1 MRPMTWAGL
10 VLKNLLRRKV
20 RTALTVAGVAIGVG
34 LIVALLSITNG
45 VKDTAGELIHVGRS
59 DFGLFQTGASDL
71 TRSLLPDSLTAKVRS
86 TKGVARVA
94 RIFLLVGEVEH
105 SDSSLLFGY
114 VPGEFPEQRL
124 VIPSGRRPVGDEA
137 LVGDG
142 AASIYHLHVGGPVH
156 AGGRAFRIA
165 GIYHSGNRF
174 VDRATVLPL
183 KTVQAIA
190 QRPNEVTTL
199 GIVVKLG
206 ETPKAVA
213 KRLEQKFP
221 GVTAVIEPGQ
231 AVKIDT
237 SSRLIVTA
245 GWIFSLLA
253 LIIGGIGVTNTMA
266 MAVFERIRE
275 IGIMRAVGWT
285 STRIAALIVSEAIG
299 IGLMALGIGL
309 LGGWGAAVLFTDHS
323 SLSTLTQAD
332 FTGGVFAWGLAFALG
347 VALIGALYPAWRAVS
362 LTPIEA
368 LRRE

>member
-1 MRPMTWAGL
+1 MTWPGL

-34 LIVALLSITNG
+34 LIVALLSISNG
-45 VKDTAGELIHVGRS
+45 VKDTASELIHVGRS
-59 DFGLFQTGASDL
+59 DFGLFQTGAADL
-71 TRSLLPDSLTAKVRS
+71 TRSLLPESLAAKVRQ
-86 TKGVARVA
+86 TPGVDQVA

-124 VIPSGRRPVGDEA
+124 VIVAGRRPAGDEA

-142 AASIYHLHVGGPVH
+142 AAAIYHLRVGGVVHVG
-156 AGGRAFRIA
+156 RRRFRIA
-165 GIYHSGNRF
+165 GIFHSGNPF
-174 VDRATVLPL
+174 VDRATILPL
-183 KTVQAIA
+183 RVVQAIA

-199 GIVVKLG
+199 GVTVKPG
-206 ETPKAVA
+206 AAPKAVA
-213 KRLEQKFP
+213 RELEQRFP

-253 LIIGGIGVTNTMA
+253 LIVGGIGVTNTMA
-266 MAVFERIRE
+266 MAVFERVRE
-275 IGIMRAVGWT
+275 IGVMRAIGWT
-285 STRIAALIVSEAIG
+285 SVRIAGLIVSEAIG
-299 IGLMALGIGL
+299 IGLLALAIGL
-309 LGGWGAAVLFTDHS
+309 AGGWIAAVLFTEHS
-323 SLSTLTQAD
+323 SLSSLTHAD
-332 FTGGVFAWGLAFALG
+332 FTGGVFAWGLAFALS
-347 VALIGALYPAWRAVS
+347 VALVGALYPAWRAIS

>member
-1 MRPMTWAGL
+1 VTWPGL
-10 VLKNLLRRKV
+10 VLRNLLRRKV

-45 VKDTAGELIHVGRS
+45 VKRTAGDLIHVGRS

-71 TRSLLPDSLTAKVRS
+71 TRSLLPESLAGNVRRTNGVS
-86 TKGVARVA
+86 QVARV
-94 RIFLLVGEVEH
+94 FLLVGAVEG

-114 VPGEFPEQRL
+114 VPREFPERRL
-124 VIPSGRRPVGDEA
+124 VIVSGRRASGDQA

-142 AASIYHLHVGGPVH
+142 AARIYHLHVDGLVH
-156 AGGRAFRIA
+156 AGKRRFRVA
-165 GIYHSGNRF
+165 GIFHSGNRF
-174 VDRATVLPL
+174 VDRGVVLPL
-183 KTVQAIA
+183 RIVQAIA
-190 QRPNEVTTL
+190 QRPHEVTTL
-199 GIVVKLG
+199 AVIVKLG
-206 ETPKAVA
+206 QTPKAVA
-213 KRLEQKFP
+213 KRLERGFP
-221 GVTAVIEPGQ
+221 GVTSVVEPGQ

-237 SSRLIVTA
+237 SSRLIISA

-266 MAVFERIRE
+266 MAVFERVRE

-285 STRIAALIVSEAIG
+285 SARIAALIVGEAVGIG
-299 IGLMALGIGL
+299 IIALGIGL
-309 LGGWGAAVLFTDHS
+309 LAGWGAAVLFTDHS
-323 SLSTLTQAD
+323 SLSSLTEAD

-347 VALIGALYPAWRAVS
+347 VALVGALYPAWRAVS

>member
-1 MRPMTWAGL
+1 MTWTGL
-10 VLKNLLRRKV
+10 VLRNLLRRKA

-45 VKDTAGELIHVGRS
+45 VRNTANELIHVGRS

-71 TRSLLPDSLTAKVRS
+71 TRSLLPEGLAANVRS
-86 TKGVARVA
+86 TTGVARVA
-94 RIFLLVGEVEH
+94 RIFLLVGAVEH

-114 VPGEFPEQRL
+114 VPGEFPERRL
-124 VIPSGRRPVGDEA
+124 VVVSGRRPAGEDA

-142 AASIYHLHVGGPVH
+142 ALRIYRLRVGGTVRVGSRRYRV
-156 AGGRAFRIA
+156 AGV
-165 GIYHSGNRF
+165 YHSGNRF
-174 VDRATVLPL
+174 VDRGVVLPL
-183 KTVQAIA
+183 RAVQRIA

-199 GIVVKLG
+199 GVIVDIG
-206 ETPKAVA
+206 ATPKEVA
-213 KRLEQKFP
+213 GRLEGRFP

-237 SSRLIVTA
+237 SSRVIVTA

-266 MAVFERIRE
+266 MAVFERTRE

-285 STRIAALIVSEAIG
+285 STRIAALVVSEAVG
-299 IGLMALGIGL
+299 IGLIALAIGL

-323 SLSTLTQAD
+323 SLSTLTDAD

>member
-1 MRPMTWAGL
+1 MTWGGL

-45 VKDTAGELIHVGRS
+45 VKNTADELIHVGRS

-71 TRSLLPDSLTAKVRS
+71 TRSLLPESLAGNVRS
-86 TKGVARVA
+86 TSGVAHVA
-94 RIFLLVGEVEH
+94 RIFVLVGVVEH

-124 VIPSGRRPVGDEA
+124 VIVSGQRPVGDEA

-142 AASIYHLHVGGPVH
+142 AAGIYRLR
-156 AGGRAFRIA
+156 AGGVVNVGKRTFRVA
-165 GIYHSGNRF
+165 GVYHSGNRF
-174 VDRATVLPL
+174 VDRGVILPL
-183 KTVQAIA
+183 RTVQAIA
-190 QRPNEVTTL
+190 QRPHEVTTF
-199 GIVVKLG
+199 GVIVRLG

-213 KRLEQKFP
+213 KRLEQRFP
-221 GVTAVIEPGQ
+221 GLTAVIEPGQ

-245 GWIFSLLA
+245 GWIFSVLA

-285 STRIAALIVSEAIG
+285 STRIALLIVSEAIG
-299 IGLMALGIGL
+299 IGLIALGIGL
-309 LGGWGAAVLFTDHS
+309 LGGWAAAHLFTDHS
-323 SLSTLTQAD
+323 SLSNLTEAD

-347 VALIGALYPAWRAVS
+347 VALVGALYPAWRAVS

>member
-1 MRPMTWAGL
+1 VTWAGL

-45 VKDTAGELIHVGRS
+45 VKSTAAELIHVGRS
-59 DFGLFQTGASDL
+59 DFGLFQEGASDL
-71 TRSLLPDSLTAKVRS
+71 TRSVLPESLAGRVRS
-86 TKGVARVA
+86 TSGVARVA
-94 RIFLLVGEVEH
+94 RIFLLVGAVEH

-114 VPGEFPEQRL
+114 VPGEFPERRL
-124 VIPSGRRPVGDEA
+124 VIVAGHRPVGEEA

-142 AASIYHLHVGGPVH
+142 ALSIYHLRMGGVVH
-156 AGGRAFRIA
+156 AGGRAFRVA
-165 GIYHSGNRF
+165 GVYHSGNRF
-174 VDRATVLPL
+174 VDRGVILPL
-183 KTVQAIA
+183 RTVQAIA
-190 QRPNEVTTL
+190 QRPHEVTTL
-199 GIVVKLG
+199 GVIVKVGATPQAVKR
-206 ETPKAVA
+206 
-213 KRLEQKFP
+213 RLEARFP

-253 LIIGGIGVTNTMA
+253 LIVGGIGVTNTMA
-266 MAVFERIRE
+266 MAVFERVRE

-285 STRIAALIVSEAIG
+285 STRIAALIVSEALG
-299 IGLMALGIGL
+299 IGLLALGIGL
-309 LGGWGAAVLFTDHS
+309 LGGWVAAVLFTEHS
-323 SLSTLTQAD
+323 SLASLTHAD

-347 VALIGALYPAWRAVS
+347 VALVGALYPAWRAVS

>member
-1 MRPMTWAGL
+1 VTWAGL

-45 VKDTAGELIHVGRS
+45 VKHTAGELIHVGRS
-59 DFGLFQTGASDL
+59 DFGLFQTGAADL
-71 TRSLLPDSLTAKVRS
+71 TRSVLPESLAGNIRS
-86 TKGVARVA
+86 TNGVARVA
-94 RIFLLVGEVEH
+94 SIFLLVGVVEH

-114 VPGEFPEQRL
+114 VPGEFPERRL
-124 VIPSGRRPVGDEA
+124 VIVSGRRTAGDEA

-142 AASIYHLHVGGPVH
+142 AARIYRLRPGGVVH
-156 AGGRAFRIA
+156 AGNRAFRIA
-165 GIYHSGNRF
+165 GVYHSGNRF
-174 VDRATVLPL
+174 VDRGVILPL
-183 KTVQAIA
+183 GAVQRIA
-190 QRPNEVTTL
+190 QRPREVTTF
-199 GIVVKLG
+199 GVIVQVG

-213 KRLEQKFP
+213 TRLEQRFP

-266 MAVFERIRE
+266 MAVFERMRE

-285 STRIAALIVSEAIG
+285 SPRIAALIVSEAIG
-299 IGLMALGIGL
+299 IGLIALALGL
-309 LGGWGAAVLFTDHS
+309 LGGWGAAVLFTEHS
-323 SLSTLTQAD
+323 SLSNLTRAD

-347 VALIGALYPAWRAVS
+347 VALVGALYPAWRAIS

>member
-1 MRPMTWAGL
+1 MTWPGL

-45 VKDTAGELIHVGRS
+45 VKRTAGELIHVGRS

-71 TRSLLPDSLTAKVRS
+71 TRSLLPESLAGNVRS
-86 TKGVARVA
+86 TKGVSRVA
-94 RIFLLVGEVEH
+94 RILLLVGAVER
-105 SDSSLLFGY
+105 SESSLLFGY
-114 VPGEFPEQRL
+114 VPGEFPERRL
-124 VIPSGRRPVGDEA
+124 VVIAGRRPVGEEA

-142 AASIYHLHVGGPVH
+142 AARIYRLRVGGRVR
-156 AGGRAFRIA
+156 AGRRSFRVA
-165 GIYHSGNRF
+165 GIFHSGNPF
-174 VDRATVLPL
+174 VDRAVVLPL

-190 QRPNEVTTL
+190 QRPHEVTTL
-199 GIVVKLG
+199 GVIVSFG

-213 KRLEQKFP
+213 KRLERNFP
-221 GVTAVIEPGQ
+221 GVTAVVEPGQ

-266 MAVFERIRE
+266 MAVFERVRE
-275 IGIMRAVGWT
+275 IGIMRAVGW
-285 STRIAALIVSEAIG
+285 SSARIAALIVCEAVG
-299 IGLMALGIGL
+299 IGLIALGIGL
-309 LGGWGAAVLFTDHS
+309 LGGWGAAVLFTEHS
-323 SLSTLTQAD
+323 SLSTLTGAD

-347 VALIGALYPAWRAVS
+347 VALLGALYPAWRAIS